1 MFFIFLW
8 GRVTDTVC
16 SGAAESQF
24 SEATLREQLTLS
36 SEMLERAERHELQ
49 VPLQR
54 LLLPLL
60 EARRDYSAMAAAF
73 RHVAQSCA
81 RAAECATRSGKR
93 LLGTYYRV
101 AFYGQVRAFQ
111 YFSITYLTCGI
122 FAEQACSLVHA
133 CAVFG

>member
-1 MFFIFLW
+1 VEKITLKTIFPLNFHTILLFQVKENFQIFWSIKFIKIAIFL
-8 GRVTDTVC
+8 
-16 SGAAESQF
+16 GAAESQF

-60 EARRDYSAMAAAF
+60 EARRDYTAMASAF
-73 RHVAQSCA
+73 RHVAQSCS

-101 AFYGQVRAFQ
+101 AFYGQV
-111 YFSITYLTCGI
+111 
-122 FAEQACSLVHA
+122 
-133 CAVFG
+133 

>member
-1 MFFIFLW
+1 
-8 GRVTDTVC
+8 
-16 SGAAESQF
+16 
-24 SEATLREQLTLS
+24 
-36 SEMLERAERHELQ
+36 MLERAERHELQ

-73 RHVAQSCA
+73 RHAAQSCA

-101 AFYGQVRAFQ
+101 AFYGQVRFYYSITLFTVKRVSSSLFMVPAEYLLIKLVVLITHAQ
-111 YFSITYLTCGI
+111 YFGAQMT
-122 FAEQACSLVHA
+122 HA
-133 CAVFG
+133 QISFFKC